1 MNQLLQSRLASLHSQ
16 LIHDFSGLNEEELC
30 TQYHP
35 DLSQLGWH
43 LAHIAFIEQYW
54 LYEVVLGDDSRTGH
68 RHEKFFPELIDKPSR
83 GKLPGITD
91 MQKLQNDL
99 SDTEKCFSRLQENPP
114 PHRLLKDDYI
124 GWFLLQHGE
133 QHYEIMQMVL
143 FQKALAGVSSGDFEA
158 TGFDAVEPALP
169 EIPVFAG
176 DFEVGYDD
184 VKSCDNECPLH
195 TVKLQSAMFGAQ
207 PVSNAEYLGFIES
220 DGYHRKELWS
230 AGGWR
235 WKLENRIS
243 APEFWR
249 QDDRGGW
256 YQVVKEGAADIDPD
270 VPVSGLNWYEADAYA
285 HYAGARLPHEIE
297 WESAMK
303 TEGGKGATELWDTTG
318 QAWEWCANTFYPYD
332 GFKAF
337 PYSRY
342 STPWFDDQH
351 FTLRGSSP
359 FTGEATRRP
368 SFRNF
373 YQPGMRHIFAGLRL
387 ASDY

>member
-1 MNQLLQSRLASLHSQ
+1 MSAKKRKLLIVDDNKNILTALTRLLEMEVDEVHSASNPN
-16 LIHDFSGLNEEELC
+16 LIHSMVRLNDYDAILLDMNFSASVQSGNEGLFWMKEILKIDPNAVVIPI
-30 TQYHP
+30 TAYGDV
-35 DLSQLGWH
+35 DL
-43 LAHIAFIEQYW
+43 A
-54 LYEVVLGDDSRTGH
+54 V
-68 RHEKFFPELIDKPSR
+68 
-83 GKLPGITD
+83 
-91 MQKLQNDL
+91 
-99 SDTEKCFSRLQENPP
+99 
-114 PHRLLKDDYI
+114 
-124 GWFLLQHGE
+124 
-133 QHYEIMQMVL
+133 
-143 FQKALAGVSSGDFEA
+143 KA
-158 TGFDAVEPALP
+158 
-169 EIPVFAG
+169 
-176 DFEVGYDD
+176 
-184 VKSCDNECPLH
+184 
-195 TVKLQSAMFGAQ
+195 
-207 PVSNAEYLGFIES
+207 
-220 DGYHRKELWS
+220 
-230 AGGWR
+230 
-235 WKLENRIS
+235 
-243 APEFWR
+243 
-249 QDDRGGW
+249 
-256 YQVVKEGAADIDPD
+256 VKEGAADIDPD

-373 YQPGMRHIFAGLRL
+373 YQPGKRHIFAGLRL